1 VARLKG
7 AKRQKNQLELAF
19 GERMTSEARSLSPEG
34 TEAPM
39 AKCRAESLAPEEQ
52 WNATAIA
59 SVRPFR
65 AASLP
70 VSGGSD
76 SSGPARR
83 SLRSYGPDHTQAS
96 GGDGTSSSG
105 LCEKKRSD
113 DRSDRDP
120 CVGHVSEYSAKAWL
134 SPAPDTGR
142 LKFSLTIRLI
152 VCTIRSL
159 PRHTVFWCPL
169 GNVRLAIA

>member
-1 VARLKG
+1 MTHGPIDQSGQGSATERSARHVAAQCSVARG
-7 AKRQKNQLELAF
+7 D
-19 GERMTSEARSLSPEG
+19 
-34 TEAPM
+34 
-39 AKCRAESLAPEEQ
+39 
-52 WNATAIA
+52 ATAIS

-76 SSGPARR
+76 SSGPAGR

-113 DRSDRDP
+113 DGSDRDP
-120 CVGHVSEYSAKAWL
+120 CVGHVSEYSEKAWL

-152 VCTIRSL
+152 VCTIRSS
-159 PRHTVFWCPL
+159 PRPIASWCPL
-169 GNVRLAIA
+169 GNDPSATT

>member
-1 VARLKG
+1 MTHGPIDQSGQGSATERSARHVAAQYSVARG
-7 AKRQKNQLELAF
+7 DA
-19 GERMTSEARSLSPEG
+19 TSS
-34 TEAPM
+34 
-39 AKCRAESLAPEEQ
+39 
-52 WNATAIA
+52 A
-59 SVRPFR
+59 SVRSFG

-70 VSGGSD
+70 VPGRSD
-76 SSGPARR
+76 SSGRAGRG
-83 SLRSYGPDHTQAS
+83 LRSYGPDHTQAS

-105 LCEKKRSD
+105 LCEKKRFD
-113 DRSDRDP
+113 DGSDRDP
-120 CVGHVSEYSAKAWL
+120 CVGHVSEYSEKAWL

-159 PRHTVFWCPL
+159 PRPTVFWCRL

>member
-1 VARLKG
+1 MFMTHGPINQSGQGSATERSARHVAAQYSVARG
-7 AKRQKNQLELAF
+7 D
-19 GERMTSEARSLSPEG
+19 
-34 TEAPM
+34 
-39 AKCRAESLAPEEQ
+39 
-52 WNATAIA
+52 ATAIA

-120 CVGHVSEYSAKAWL
+120 CVGHVTEYSAKAWL